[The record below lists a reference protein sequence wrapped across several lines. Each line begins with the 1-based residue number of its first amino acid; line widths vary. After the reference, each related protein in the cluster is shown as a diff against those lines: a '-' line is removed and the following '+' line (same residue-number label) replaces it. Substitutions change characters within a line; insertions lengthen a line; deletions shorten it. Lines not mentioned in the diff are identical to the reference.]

1 MVLGAPKCSEGD
13 GVGKGDEEHLGQ
25 PSQVTRGRD
34 LNPEERAAVPGSGGE
49 CQGRK
54 EAEGP
59 EVGASGG
66 TSLPGAARHGDGWWG
81 DCEGAGG
88 PAEEDRK
95 STRLNS
101 SHT

>member
-25 PSQVTRGRD
+25 LSQVTRGRG

-49 CQGRK
+49 RQGRK
-54 EAEGP
+54 EAKGP

-66 TSLPGAARHGDGWWG
+66 TSPRGSEVRGRVMG
-81 DCEGAGG
+81 
-88 PAEEDRK
+88 
-95 STRLNS
+95 
-101 SHT
+101 